1 MLFLALALVAAEAP
15 PAPPEP
21 RPMSVD
27 VTRDPIN
34 DRVNATATLYD
45 ARNRLDIACDPGRY
59 DGLRVSFTSIYWL
72 ARGNVLTGERS
83 VTYRFDDQ
91 RARRLYW
98 HVESRSAR
106 IGDTRNRARP
116 FIRELVSAERVVFRT
131 RDVEEHPIDLTFRI
145 HGARPAIAQ
154 LLDACGEDEL
164 KDRLF
169 GASDS

>member
-1 MLFLALALVAAEAP
+1 MLFLALALLAAEEPPAP
-15 PAPPEP
+15 PAP
-21 RPMSVD
+21 RPMTVE

-34 DRVNATATLYD
+34 DRVSATATLYD

-72 ARGNVLTGERS
+72 ARGNVLTGQRS

-91 RARRLYW
+91 RPRRLYW

-106 IGDTRNRARP
+106 IGDSRNRARP
-116 FIRELVSAERVVFRT
+116 FIREMVSAERVVLRT
-131 RDVEEHPIDLTFRI
+131 RDVEERPIDLTFRI
-145 HGARPAIAQ
+145 NGARPAIAQ
-154 LLDACGEDEL
+154 LLDACGEDAL

-169 GASDS
+169 GGPAS